1 MDSNTIESAYRMYA
15 SEAYLYSLALCQNR
29 DIAEDIVSEA
39 FVKALLS
46 TGVQE
51 DIFKLWLLR
60 VCKTTWI
67 DMCRRNRFVSE
78 KPLDEYADIQSE
90 DDVLH
95 SIVQEEEKRLIT
107 SAILSL
113 SDTYREALTLF
124 YFSDV
129 PQADIAQ
136 MLNISHGAVRIL
148 IYRGRKLLAE
158 KLKEAHYE
166 L

>member
-1 MDSNTIESAYRMYA
+1 MSTIEKAYRMYA
-15 SEAYLYSLALCQNR
+15 GEAYLYSLTLCKNC

-46 TGVQE
+46 ISVQE
-51 DIFKLWLLR
+51 DNFKLWLLR

-67 DMCRRNRFVSE
+67 DMCRRNRFISDVSI
-78 KPLDEYADIQSE
+78 DEYVDIQSE
-90 DDVLH
+90 ENVLQDIIR
-95 SIVQEEEKRLIT
+95 SEEKQVVT

-113 SDTYREALTLF
+113 PDLCREAVMLF
-124 YFSDV
+124 YFNGV
-129 PQADIAQ
+129 PQAEIAEL
-136 MLNISHGAVRIL
+136 LNMSHGSVRTL

-158 KLKEAHYE
+158 KLKEVNYE